1 MSQPGNDGTESAVAA
16 EDTCPAN
23 HGAANDG
30 QAGMF
35 LIGPQMPRPM
45 DVEGHRKQVVRLGL
59 LIVSQGINADPKI
72 MHELA
77 AIIEKFETQ

>member
-1 MSQPGNDGTESAVAA
+1 MSQPDNDVSDSVPAA
-16 EDTCPAN
+16 EDVCLENP
-23 HGAANDG
+23 GAANDG

-35 LIGPQMPRPM
+35 LIGPQMPRPL
-45 DVEGHRKQVVRLGL
+45 DVEGHRKKVAQLGL
-59 LIVSQGINADPKI
+59 MIVSQGVNADPKI